1 MAVGYKTGG
10 RTKGSL
16 NKATIAAQAAAASAH
31 DGLLTPLDY
40 MLGVMRDTGADKDR
54 RDRMAQAA
62 APYLHARIATVDNPV
77 VNVNS
82 SESEGIQISFVLPSR
97 QANGHDDE

>member
-10 RTKGSL
+10 RAKGTP
-16 NKATIAAQAAAASAH
+16 NKATIAAQAAAVAAH
-31 DGLLTPLDY
+31 DGKLTPLEY
-40 MLGVMRDTGADKDR
+40 MLLVMRDPEADNER

-82 SESEGIQISFVLPSR
+82 DSEGIQISFVLPSR
-97 QANGHDDE
+97 QANGHDED